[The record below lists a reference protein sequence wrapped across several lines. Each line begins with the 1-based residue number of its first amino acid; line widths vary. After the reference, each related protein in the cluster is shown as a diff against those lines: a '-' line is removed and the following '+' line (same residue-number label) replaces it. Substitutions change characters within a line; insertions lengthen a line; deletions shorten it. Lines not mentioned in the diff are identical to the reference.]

1 MDDRI
6 SIIPCPDYTPETAA
20 AALAAALAPIG
31 GLQWVTPGMRIGIK
45 VNLLRKAKPES
56 ATVTHPVL
64 VTELCRMLV
73 RRGAHPIV
81 GDSPAGPWNG
91 PFISAIYAASGMKLV
106 ESVGGQL
113 NYDFSIREV
122 ENPRGKMVKRF
133 RYTAWLDDVDAVID
147 FAKLKTHAL
156 TTMTCAVK
164 NFYGILPGTRKV
176 EFHYRFPDVEDFSN
190 MLLDLNEYI
199 RPRLVLVD
207 AVDAMEGNG
216 PSQGT
221 PRRLGALI
229 AARDPYSADL
239 LCAHLIGLSNA
250 SVPTIQAAVERG
262 LSPASVSELKLFGDP
277 ARFAVSDFKNLP
289 PQRSTLFC
297 SSSKLTQMIA
307 KRFFDARPKVNQAD
321 CTGCGLCTEVCPVGA
336 ITVKEQVAN
345 LNRTQCIRCFCC
357 QELCPSGAVAVHR
370 TFIARFLTK

>member
-1 MDDRI
+1 MDDTI
-6 SIIPCPDYTPETAA
+6 SIVSCSDYTPITAA

-31 GLQWVTPGMRIGIK
+31 GLNWVMPGMRIGIK

-73 RRGAHPIV
+73 NRGAHPIV
-81 GDSPAGPWNG
+81 GDSPGGPWNG
-91 PFISAIYAASGMKLV
+91 PFVSAIYAASGMKLV
-106 ESVGGQL
+106 ETAGGQL

-122 ENPRGKMVKRF
+122 ENPRGKMIKRF

-164 NFYGILPGTRKV
+164 NFYGLLPGTRKV
-176 EFHYRFPDVEDFSN
+176 EFHYRFPKVEDFSN

-199 RPRLVLVD
+199 RPKLTLVD

-216 PSQGT
+216 PAHGT
-221 PRRLGALI
+221 PRRIGALI
-229 AARDPYSADL
+229 AANDPYSADL
-239 LCAHLIGLSNA
+239 LCAHLIGLPNA
-250 SVPTIQAAVERG
+250 SVPTVQAAIARG
-262 LSPASVSELKLFGDP
+262 LCPASVSELKLFGDP
-277 ARFAVSDFKNLP
+277 ARFAVQDFKNLP
-289 PQRSTLFC
+289 PQNSTLFC
-297 SSSKLTQMIA
+297 SSSKLKQTLA
-307 KRFFDARPKVNQAD
+307 KRLFGTHPKVIQQD

-336 ITVKEQVAN
+336 ITVKEKTASVDSK
-345 LNRTQCIRCFCC
+345 QCIRCFCC

-370 TFIARFLTK
+370 TVIARFLTK